1 MRAAGGWWVVAA
13 SALGLAL
20 SPGTIVFYTLG
31 TLMDPISASTG
42 WTRSDIALAASVF
55 TFALIFAI
63 PAVGALT
70 DRYGVRRVLIP
81 SKILFGI
88 GLVAIGL
95 TSSVTQFHVAFA
107 AIAALAAGANSLT
120 YMRAVCSWFDER
132 RGIAIGLAQ
141 SGMGVG
147 LVAMPFLTN
156 GLVERGGWKL
166 AYFGL
171 GALVLLVALPI
182 VVLFVRENPST
193 ASTASR
199 NELNSAPVSAGSS
212 VADALRSRQFWSLCA
227 AFFLLAGAINSVSLH
242 LVPMV
247 ESSGLSRKIALLAAS
262 VLGGAMMCGR
272 LVTGALVDR
281 YSATYVAAGIFTA
294 SSAAIVLLAAGLG
307 VPATMV
313 AATVVGFSAGS
324 DGDLLSYLVS
334 RYFGLRSFATLVG
347 YIFSAYLL
355 GTSLFPWLVGVYVD
369 ATQRYS
375 GMMLVCA
382 GLGIASALLM
392 LSLGRLRQPQQ
403 AAQIAR
409 ESGVA

>member
-31 TLMDPISASTG
+31 TLMDPIAGSTG
-42 WTRSDIALAASVF
+42 WARADVALAASVF
-55 TFALIFAI
+55 TFTLLFAI

-70 DRYGVRRVLIP
+70 DRYGTRAVLIP
-81 SKILFGI
+81 SKILFGL
-88 GLVAIGL
+88 GLIAIGL
-95 TSSVTQFHVAFA
+95 STSVTQFHVAFA
-107 AIAALAAGANSLT
+107 GIAALGAGANSVT

-132 RGIAIGLAQ
+132 RGIAIGIAQ

-147 LVAMPFLTN
+147 LIAMPFITN
-156 GLVERGGWKL
+156 ALIERGGWKL

-171 GALVLLVALPI
+171 GGLVLLVAVPI
-182 VVLFVRENPST
+182 VILLVRENPAI
-193 ASTASR
+193 ASTRHAG
-199 NELNSAPVSAGSS
+199 EAVEAAPGST
-212 VADALRSRQFWSLCA
+212 VAEALRSRPFWILCA
-227 AFFLLAGAINSVSLH
+227 AFFLLAGAINSTSLH
-242 LVPMV
+242 LVPLV
-247 ESSGLSRKIALLAAS
+247 ESSGLARQVALLAAS

-281 YSATYVAAGIFTA
+281 YPASYVAAAIFTA
-294 SSAAIVLLAAGLG
+294 SSAAIALLAVGLG
-307 VPATMV
+307 VPATLV
-313 AATVVGFSAGS
+313 AAAVVGFSAGS

-355 GTSLFPWLVGVYVD
+355 GTSLFPWLVGIYAD

-375 GMMLVCA
+375 GAMLVCA
-382 GLGIASALLM
+382 GLGIASAALM
-392 LSLGRLRQPQQ
+392 FSLGSLRQPQPV
-403 AAQIAR
+403 ARIAR